1 LKLLAILVFSEK
13 CTHLRRPSRWTWRE
27 NHCLAF
33 FLLYCPAVLGLLFV
47 PWNRSGLQAFAV
59 AFANAKK
66 RQEQEPNW
74 DVTMEAWLSS
84 LELSRSQ
91 WEGMVLPWAASLF
104 TGSIDQRPRLL
115 RTGCDDLRGVC
126 SAGKPDRPILYY
138 VLKPGMAEVL
148 RRLAASFST
157 VQVLTGARVTN
168 LIRPTLGGFDIQ
180 TATGQTVH
188 VDDLVFASSGPA
200 TLNLLGTLPGTSTQQ
215 AALQGIEFADAQ
227 LVIHTDPIYAPGN
240 QEYWSFFN
248 AEIQGGYC
256 EASMWL
262 ADVLATVPRQTAAKV
277 WKSWV
282 LHRSRQP
289 TQVLAQSQYRH
300 MVPTS
305 RHDSRARRSSCFAGP
320 GRTLVRRWLHSAIR
334 LARNCSGFGNR
345 CGSVVVKS
353 AQLVRQQTDHYN
365 RSKSDEYFCR

>member
-1 LKLLAILVFSEK
+1 
-13 CTHLRRPSRWTWRE
+13 
-27 NHCLAF
+27 
-33 FLLYCPAVLGLLFV
+33 
-47 PWNRSGLQAFAV
+47 
-59 AFANAKK
+59 
-66 RQEQEPNW
+66 
-74 DVTMEAWLSS
+74 MEAWLSS

-104 TGSIDQRPRLL
+104 TGSIDQA
-115 RTGCDDLRGVC
+115 RGF
-126 SAGKPDRPILYY
+126 SARAAMIFAASALPENPTDPILYY

-168 LIRPTLGGFDIQ
+168 LIRPALGGFDIQ

-215 AALQGIEFADAQ
+215 AALQGIEFADAK

-282 LHRSRQP
+282 LHRSHQP

-300 MVPTS
+300 MVPTPATIHAQTDL
-305 RHDSRARRSSCFAGP
+305 RGLQGQGGLWFAGGYTRP
-320 GRTLVRRWLHSAIR
+320 FDSQETALVSAID
-334 LARNCSGFGNR
+334 
-345 CGSVVVKS
+345 V
-353 AQLVRQQTDHYN
+353 AQSLLN
-365 RSKSDEYFCR
+365 LPS